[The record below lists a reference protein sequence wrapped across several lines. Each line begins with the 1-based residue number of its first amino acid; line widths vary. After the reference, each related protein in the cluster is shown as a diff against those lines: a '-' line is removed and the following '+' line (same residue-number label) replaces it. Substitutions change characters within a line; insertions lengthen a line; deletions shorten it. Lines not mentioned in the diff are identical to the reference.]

1 MCETVPP
8 MLTKSDQAGKTAA
21 QVPFSE
27 RYLIGEEIGRGGMGV
42 VYRAVHRHLN
52 KPMAIKVLRSDID
65 RERFLREAQ
74 LLAKINSPF
83 VVGVHDYEFQADG
96 SPMLVMELLDGEGL
110 DVTVARGPV
119 PEAQAVAWMR
129 QTATALA
136 TAAELG
142 IVHRDVKPSNI
153 RINAQSQAR
162 RAPSSR
168 WP

>member
-8 MLTKSDQAGKTAA
+8 LLTKSDLGPGAN
-21 QVPFSE
+21 PPMPLSE
-27 RYLIGEEIGRGGMGV
+27 RYIIGEEIGRGGMGV

-83 VVGVHDYEFQADG
+83 VVDVHDYEFQADG

-110 DVTVARGPV
+110 EVTVARGPV
-119 PEAQAVAWMR
+119 PEAQAITWMR
-129 QTATALA
+129 QT
-136 TAAELG
+136 
-142 IVHRDVKPSNI
+142 
-153 RINAQSQAR
+153 
-162 RAPSSR
+162 
-168 WP
+168 